1 MLHECYYGV
10 TSPQMTSAVWP
21 SYHRLS
27 QQVAV
32 KCSWC
37 AQCGCPEWLPAAAV
51 VDGRCLVRAVA
62 WARLVRSSL
71 RTTESAPTGNHD
83 NAACMSMLMLGGACV
98 RGVGGAVL
106 KPHPPYLREH
116 QGRSK
121 MRTNTHSVSYDTMV
135 LSHDTVVQA
144 SDNVI
149 MCTPAL
155 PNQHTQPHMLLLCRL
170 VGSTGAPLVAQQLM
184 RLRLSAVWAV
194 MVAFKGSVQPP
205 GGLEGAFVRGSTVL
219 SWAANNSAKLQQ
231 SAHAD
236 PHGLQCWTL
245 ISTNSYGQA
254 NKVPQ
259 EKVPPAVAD
268 KVAADMLSA
277 FAEVLG
283 LPGPTALPPVAFSRC
298 VYICIIHEH
307 HS

>member
-1 MLHECYYGV
+1 
-10 TSPQMTSAVWP
+10 
-21 SYHRLS
+21 
-27 QQVAV
+27 
-32 KCSWC
+32 
-37 AQCGCPEWLPAAAV
+37 
-51 VDGRCLVRAVA
+51 
-62 WARLVRSSL
+62 
-71 RTTESAPTGNHD
+71 
-83 NAACMSMLMLGGACV
+83 
-98 RGVGGAVL
+98 
-106 KPHPPYLREH
+106 
-116 QGRSK
+116 
-121 MRTNTHSVSYDTMV
+121 MRTNTHSVSYDTMVLSHDTMV

-231 SAHAD
+231 SEHAD

-298 VYICIIHEH
+298 V
-307 HS
+307 